1 MGMMKNSLG
10 ALALVA
16 MAGAADATTI
26 TLSQQDPNDIFAD
39 GGRANVTIEANGDSR
54 TVRAGAFSVSD
65 GVGNFLAWCLDIFNN
80 VSLPAPYTITETP
93 FSATTG
99 TFTASVVDNLTRL
112 FNTAYTSVDVSNN
125 AQAAGFQLALWEVIT
140 ESDSSFDVTSGDF
153 QWTGGSTGARDFA
166 NEYLG
171 MMSGPETE
179 QFVLTFF
186 ESGVDA
192 YGNQFSQNLV
202 SVAPIPL
209 PAGVWLL
216 GAGLLGLVAVGRRR
230 RNAAAA

>member
-1 MGMMKNSLG
+1 MGMMKNGLG

-16 MAGAADATTI
+16 MAGAANATPVN
-26 TLSQQDPNDIFAD
+26 LSQQDPNDIF
-39 GGRANVTIEANGDSR
+39 GGGGSANVTVNANGQ
-54 TVRAGAFSVSD
+54 TTQAQAGGFRVTD
-65 GVGNFLAWCLDIFNN
+65 GVENFVAWCLDIFNT

-93 FSATTG
+93 FTG
-99 TFTASVVDNLTRL
+99 ATFTTTVVDNLTRL
-112 FNTAYTSVDVSNN
+112 FNTAYTSVNLSNN
-125 AQAAGFQLALWEVIT
+125 AQSAGFQLALWEVIT
-140 ESDSSFDVTSGDF
+140 EGDPAFDVTSGDF

-166 NEYLG
+166 NEYLD

-186 ESGVDA
+186 QSGFDDDHK
-192 YGNQFSQNLV
+192 QISQNLV